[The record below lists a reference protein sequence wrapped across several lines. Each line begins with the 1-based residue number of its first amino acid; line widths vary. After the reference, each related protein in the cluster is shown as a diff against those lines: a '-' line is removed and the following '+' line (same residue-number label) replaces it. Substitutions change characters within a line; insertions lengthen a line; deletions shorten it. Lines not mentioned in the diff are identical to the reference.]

1 MPASALGYPF
11 PGLWPAVI
19 SLHVVLALAGV
30 QALAE
35 LLGAWREGD
44 DLLVV
49 VPSAGPVG
57 YAISQEFLEG
67 AGSGLWKSPGMT
79 PDDA

>member
-19 SLHVVLALAGV
+19 SLHVKMALAGV

-67 AGSGLWKSPGMT
+67 GGLGVMEVARY
-79 PDDA
+79 DA